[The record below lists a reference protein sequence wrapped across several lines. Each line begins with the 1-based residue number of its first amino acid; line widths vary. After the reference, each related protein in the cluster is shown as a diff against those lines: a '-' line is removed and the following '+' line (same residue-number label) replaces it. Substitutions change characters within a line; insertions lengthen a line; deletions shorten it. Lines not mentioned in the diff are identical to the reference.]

1 MHEQRTEIKLS
12 SPITVDG
19 VSVDVLHLR
28 KPKARDLRATRIGDG
43 EMSMMLDVAAACA
56 EIPPSSIDQLECADA
71 MRVIGVVA
79 DFFGSSL
86 PRVGVP

>member
-1 MHEQRTEIKLS
+1 MDQNRTEIKLS

-19 VSVDVLHLR
+19 VAVDVLHLR
-28 KPKARDLRATRIGDG
+28 KPKARDLRGARIGDG

-56 EIPPSSIDQLECADA
+56 EIPPSAIDQLECADA
-71 MRVIGVVA
+71 MRVISVVA

-86 PRVGVP
+86 PEDGVP